1 MRVAFYAPLKPP
13 DHPVPSGDRRMARL
27 LMAALRRAGHEVALA
42 SRLRS
47 YDGAGDPAR
56 QRAIA
61 ARGGARAAAMI
72 QRWRRAA
79 PEARPQAWLTYH
91 LYHKAPDWLGPP
103 VCRALGIPYLVAE
116 ASHAPKR
123 AGGPWDLGHR
133 AAAAAI
139 AGASLVLLLNPAD
152 GECLLPLLDLPE
164 RLRPLPPFVDTARYA
179 TAAWTQRF
187 KVTRVGGHIVHRRK
201 SDEPVLLAVAMMRP
215 GDKLASYRLLAEAL
229 GRLESRPWRAV
240 LVGDGPAR
248 QEIEA
253 AFARFRPRI
262 TFPGAL
268 RQPEILDRYAE
279 ADLYAW
285 PAVNEAWGMTLLEAQ
300 ASGLPVVAG
309 AFGGVPSIVADGVT
323 GLLTSPGDVDAFAA
337 ALARLLDS
345 RVERHR
351 LGTAAATRM
360 AAEHDISAA
369 ARRLD
374 AALADALA
382 MPRPAAAA

>member
-1 MRVAFYAPLKPP
+1 MRVAFYAPLKAP

-27 LMAALRRAGHEVALA
+27 LMAALELGGHQAILA

-47 YDGAGDPAR
+47 YDGSGDPAR

-61 ARGGARAAAMI
+61 GRGAARARALIA
-72 QRWRRAA
+72 RWQAA
-79 PEARPQAWLTYH
+79 PPEQRPQAWLTYH

-103 VCRALGIPYLVAE
+103 VSRALGIPYLVAE
-116 ASHAPKR
+116 ASYAPKR

-139 AGASLVLLLNPAD
+139 SGASLVVLLNPAD
-152 GECLLPLLDLPE
+152 GECLLPLLDGPQ
-164 RLRPLPPFVDTARYA
+164 RLRALPPFIDTAPYDRVRRIA
-179 TAAWTQRF
+179 TVARA
-187 KVTRVGGHIVHRRK
+187 
-201 SDEPVLLAVAMMRP
+201 VLCVELGLEMATPLLLSVAMMRP
-215 GDKLASYRLLAEAL
+215 GDKLASYRLLADAL
-229 GRLESRPWRAV
+229 GRLVDRRWQAL

-248 QEIEA
+248 PDVEA
-253 AFARFRPRI
+253 AFAPLGSRVTFR
-262 TFPGAL
+262 GARREREL
-268 RQPEILDRYAE
+268 PVTYVA

-309 AFGGVPSIVADGVT
+309 AFGGVPAVVADGVT
-323 GLLTSPGDVDAFAA
+323 GLLTPPGDVVAFAA

-345 RVERHR
+345 PEERRR
-351 LGTAAATRM
+351 LGSGAAARM
-360 AAEHDISAA
+360 AAEHDIAAA

-374 AALADALA
+374 AALSDALA

>member
-27 LMAALRRAGHEVALA
+27 LLAALRRAGHEVELA

-56 QRAIA
+56 QRLIA
-61 ARGGARAAAMI
+61 TRGAARAAALI
-72 QRWRRAA
+72 ERWRAA
-79 PEARPQAWLTYH
+79 PPGDRPQAWLTYH

-123 AGGPWDLGHR
+123 AGGPWDAGHR

-139 AGASLVLLLNPAD
+139 SAASLVLLLNPAD
-152 GECLLPLLDLPE
+152 GECLLPLLDGPQ
-164 RLRPLPPFVDTARYA
+164 RLRALPPFIDTEPYARARSAAPVARAVSCGRLGLDMA
-179 TAAWTQRF
+179 TPR
-187 KVTRVGGHIVHRRK
+187 
-201 SDEPVLLAVAMMRP
+201 LLSVAMMRP

-229 GRLESRPWRAV
+229 GRLADRSWQAL

-248 QEIEA
+248 SLVED
-253 AFARFRPRI
+253 AFARFGRRI
-262 TFPGAL
+262 TFLGAL
-268 RQPEILDRYAE
+268 GERELPGTYAA
-279 ADLYAW
+279 ADIYAW
-285 PAVNEAWGMTLLEAQ
+285 PAINEAWGMTLLEAQ

-309 AFGGVPSIVADGVT
+309 AFGGVPAIVADGAT
-323 GLLTSPGDVDAFAA
+323 GLLAPPGDADAFAA

-345 RVERHR
+345 PEERRR
-351 LGTAAATRM
+351 LGKQAAARM
-360 AAEHDISAA
+360 AEEHDIAVA

-374 AALADALA
+374 AALRDALA
-382 MPRPAAAA
+382 MQPPAAAA